1 MNDPTKKTSLRGN
14 LYIQLW
20 RHISDKKKREL
31 VALISLIVLA
41 SFLEVV
47 AIGSLIPLVTMLASP
62 ETIFGN
68 PLVRQVAERLAI
80 SSGEELVVPMLL
92 SFAVVIIFASA
103 LRVYLTWYQ
112 TKFSS
117 TAGSEIASSVF
128 SRTLLQ
134 PYSVHLQRNSSQI
147 ISALTIKTNTVLGG
161 IITPV
166 TSIFT
171 SVFLV
176 VSICGALVYINPQVV
191 IYGVGTLGTAY
202 CVVLMLVKSK
212 LLQNSQ
218 WVSQGS
224 NNLVKIVQENLGGI
238 RDLIVDGYLKR
249 AGDHYSKVDL
259 KTRLAAANSHV
270 LSMIPRYF
278 IETIGILAFLVLAV
292 FLSNQKGGLANALP
306 VLAAFAVG
314 LQRLLPILQQIYASV
329 ATILASNE
337 SLVDVIDLLDQE
349 YPQDI
354 NDFDGCTTAIFNSSI
369 MIKDLYFNYPGS
381 ASPSL
386 KGVNFRVKKGS
397 KIGVVGSS
405 GSGKSTL
412 IDLLMGLT
420 VPTSGSICIDDV
432 PVTRQ
437 ITHRWQR
444 IISHVPQAVFL
455 ADTSIAENVA
465 FGQTVEEID
474 YARVTD
480 ALKKADLLDYV
491 HTLPEGILSH
501 VGEHGARMSGGQ
513 RQRLGLSRAL
523 YKQSQVLFLDEATS
537 ALDSETES
545 KVIDALVEYGKEMTV
560 FVVAHRTETLA
571 FCDQIFI
578 MEGGQ
583 LIACVSYEEFL
594 LRGKSQEQCWN

>member
-1 MNDPTKKTSLRGN
+1 MNDSTKKTPLKGN

-20 RHISDKKKREL
+20 RHISGRKKREL
-31 VALISLIVLA
+31 VGLISLTVLA

-47 AIGSLIPLVTMLASP
+47 AIGSLIPLVTILSSP
-62 ETIFGN
+62 ETLFEN

-80 SSGEELVVPMLL
+80 SSGEELVFPILV
-92 SFAVVIIFASA
+92 SFAVIIIFASA

-147 ISALTIKTNTVLGG
+147 ISALTIKTNAVVGG

-171 SVFLV
+171 SFFLV
-176 VSICGALVYINPQVV
+176 ISICGALIYINPQVV
-191 IYGVGTLGTAY
+191 IYGVGTLSTAY
-202 CVVLMLVKSK
+202 WVVLILVKPK
-212 LLQNSQ
+212 LLQNSLRI
-218 WVSQGS
+218 SQGS
-224 NNLVKIVQENLGGI
+224 TNLVKIVQESLGGI
-238 RDLIVDGYLKR
+238 RDLIIDGYLKR
-249 AGDHYSKVDL
+249 AGDYYSKVDL
-259 KTRLAAANSHV
+259 KTRLAQANSHV
-270 LSMIPRYF
+270 LSMVPRYF
-278 IETIGILAFLVLAV
+278 LETIGILSFLVLAV
-292 FLSNQKGGLANALP
+292 FLSNQRGGLANSLP

-314 LQRLLPILQQIYASV
+314 LQRLLPILQQIYASI
-329 ATILASNE
+329 ATILASNA
-337 SLVDVIDLLDQE
+337 SLTDVIALLDQE
-349 YPQDI
+349 CPQDI
-354 NDFDGCTTAIFNSSI
+354 NNFDGCSTTIFNSSI
-369 MIKDLYFNYPGS
+369 MVKDLYFNYPGS

-386 KGVNFRVKKGS
+386 KGVNFKVKKGR
-397 KIGVVGSS
+397 KIGIVGSS

-437 ITHRWQR
+437 ITHQWQS

-465 FGQTVEEID
+465 FGKKAEEID
-474 YARVTD
+474 YVRVTD

-491 HTLPEGILSH
+491 NTLPEGILSH

-545 KVIDALVEYGKEMTV
+545 KVIDSLVEYGKEMTV
-560 FVVAHRTETLA
+560 FVAAHRTETLE

-583 LIACVSYEEFL
+583 LIASVSYEEFL
-594 LRGKSQEQCWN
+594 LRGKIK